1 MADVTVIVCLAF
13 DQRAPADGLQKFKD
27 CIVHCPFVDRAMEV
41 CGTFDLIVQGHC
53 SSLAEYTDNMERVRR
68 TTAQFVARLETS
80 FVGRIIDRAGER
92 TRSAALWLPCG
103 DGRKRV
109 ESHLIDKIVAEG
121 DYMRVHVA
129 DWSCLVH
136 ETMARLHRQLAHA
149 GFVRLHRSWLVRA
162 GFIERLIHQE
172 QRWVARLIDG
182 THVRVAKSH
191 IRDVLQLMT
200 GESSTVEGNSPSQR
214 EPGEA
219 RTSLNEKLTT
229 ALP

>member
-121 DYMRVHVA
+121 DYMRSTWLTGA
-129 DWSCLVH
+129 AWS
-136 ETMARLHRQLAHA
+136 TRPWP
-149 GFVRLHRSWLVRA
+149 GFTASWPMRGSCGCIAPGWFAPAL
-162 GFIERLIHQE
+162 
-172 QRWVARLIDG
+172 
-182 THVRVAKSH
+182 
-191 IRDVLQLMT
+191 
-200 GESSTVEGNSPSQR
+200 SS
-214 EPGEA
+214 A
-219 RTSLNEKLTT
+219 
-229 ALP
+229 